1 MLRDTK
7 GIEHF
12 ARVKIPDTLP
22 ALVPL
27 APGSKMK
34 SKARATGKEQAFVWI
49 EQLIVA
55 NLSALF
61 PGMEILQAHPFHVTR
76 DADVAIQDL
85 EAGDLLEVVEEGVWQ
100 RRFADAVRVEI
111 TEDMPASVLSILAT
125 NVGLEPEDVYKISG
139 PLSLVRVRQLAR
151 LDRPDLKFPSFV
163 PAMPPALTKEEDED
177 IFTAIRRG
185 DILMQHPFESFQPVV
200 SLLQKAARDPNVL
213 AIKITLYRV
222 GRNAPVVDAL
232 LEAAENGKQIAV
244 LLELKARFDEESNI
258 GWARKLEEY
267 GVHVVYG
274 LMGLKVHCKSL
285 LVVRREGDV
294 IRRYAHLSTGNYN
307 AVTAQ
312 LYTDIG
318 MFTCDKEI
326 GADCTDLFNFLTGY
340 SAKSKYRKL
349 LVAPVSLRVRFA
361 ELIDREIEHQK
372 NGRGGH
378 LILKMNAL
386 VDREMIKALYRASQA
401 GVKVQL
407 LVRGICCL
415 RPGLPGVSDNIT
427 VTSIVGRF
435 LEHSRIYYFH
445 NGGDE
450 EVYLG
455 SADLMPRN
463 LNSRVE
469 VIFPVSDPNLIRT
482 VRDEILGTYLKEQA
496 KARHMLPDG
505 KYVRDGNAGK
515 KNAFNSQEVFIA
527 RAQKRAARGLNL
539 LRGERLTVVRLP
551 LAVTWRR
558 GRGLP
563 VASIAVHAFP
573 SLQLCSFSPNWFG
586 PSPGR
591 RGAAYLLAY
600 VCLLFLPSW
609 SAARG
614 AGPGANQKF
623 TVSGT
628 VVNESTGEPIPRAMV
643 TLQGSPTRYAFS
655 DSNGGFTIE
664 GVAAGRYSI
673 QAQKPGYL
681 GPRDDGLSQSVQ
693 AVKVGGNSDAITIR
707 LAAENV
713 IFGRLTDAN
722 GQPVE
727 SVSLRLTQRV
737 LRNGTWR
744 LESRSYTTSDD
755 DGTYRFA
762 NLHPVPITSPQ
773 GPTCLVARHSS
784 MSPTRRVPDGQ
795 DSTTRKRRMWHRLRP
810 SASPPDSRY
819 KPT

>member
-1 MLRDTK
+1 MASSAKVVASKSRRKPVQAAEPGNGTGELAAGAPRNLKDPELYINRELSLIDFQRRVLEEAQDASNPLLDRLMFLSFVGSNIDEFFMVRVAGLKRQIEKGVVETGPDGMTPSEQLRAIRASAIRLYRASYDTWRRELVPALSEAGIRILDYAELSEEQLAIVNAYFQDTIFPTLTPLAFDPGRPFPHISNLSLNLAVVLRDQK

-22 ALVPL
+22 ALVPVAPL
-27 APGSKMK
+27 APVSKMK
-34 SKARATGKEQAFVWI
+34 SKARAGGKEQSFVWI
-49 EQLIVA
+49 EQLVVA
-55 NLSALF
+55 NLPTLF

-100 RRFADAVRVEI
+100 RRFADVVRVEI
-111 TEDMPASVLSILAT
+111 TEDMPSAVLEILAT
-125 NVGLEPEDVYKISG
+125 NMELEPEDVYKISG

-151 LDRPDLKFPSFV
+151 LDRPDLKFVPFV

-177 IFTAIRRG
+177 IFTDIRRG

-200 SLLQKAARDPNVL
+200 TLLQKAARDPNVL

-232 LEAAENGKQIAV
+232 LEAAENGKQVAV

-274 LMGLKVHCKSL
+274 LMGLKVHCKAL
-285 LVVRREGDV
+285 LIVRREGDV

-307 AVTAQ
+307 SVTAQ

-318 MFTCDKEI
+318 MLTCDNEI

-349 LVAPVSLRVRFA
+349 LVAPVSLRSRFV

-372 NGRGGH
+372 SGRGGH

-386 VDREMIKALYRASQA
+386 VDREMIRALYRASQA

-415 RPGLPGVSDNIT
+415 RPGVPGVSENIT

-445 NGGDE
+445 NGGED

-469 VIFPVSDPNLIRT
+469 VIFPVGDPDLIKI
-482 VRDEILGTYLKEQA
+482 VRDSILGTYLKEQA

-505 KYVRDGNAGK
+505 KYLRDQNAGK
-515 KNAFNSQEVFIA
+515 KNAFNSQEIFIA
-527 RAQKRAARGLNL
+527 RAQKRAA
-539 LRGERLTVVRLP
+539 
-551 LAVTWRR
+551 
-558 GRGLP
+558 
-563 VASIAVHAFP
+563 
-573 SLQLCSFSPNWFG
+573 
-586 PSPGR
+586 
-591 RGAAYLLAY
+591 
-600 VCLLFLPSW
+600 
-609 SAARG
+609 
-614 AGPGANQKF
+614 
-623 TVSGT
+623 
-628 VVNESTGEPIPRAMV
+628 
-643 TLQGSPTRYAFS
+643 
-655 DSNGGFTIE
+655 
-664 GVAAGRYSI
+664 
-673 QAQKPGYL
+673 
-681 GPRDDGLSQSVQ
+681 
-693 AVKVGGNSDAITIR
+693 
-707 LAAENV
+707 
-713 IFGRLTDAN
+713 
-722 GQPVE
+722 
-727 SVSLRLTQRV
+727 
-737 LRNGTWR
+737 
-744 LESRSYTTSDD
+744 
-755 DGTYRFA
+755 
-762 NLHPVPITSPQ
+762 
-773 GPTCLVARHSS
+773 
-784 MSPTRRVPDGQ
+784 
-795 DSTTRKRRMWHRLRP
+795 KR
-810 SASPPDSRY
+810 
-819 KPT
+819 